1 MKAADKAPLVRE
13 VRDVLQGV
21 SAAVLAAIVRGDINV
36 SALAVA
42 ELDARGLNRAGKWVA
57 R

>member
-21 SAAVLAAIVRGDINV
+21 SAVLAAIVRGDINV